1 MQGLR
6 ATPHCGALFAHLGDS
21 EPVAYVLYFWGY
33 SSFRAGPIAN
43 VHDIYVAD
51 SARRR
56 GVARALLREVEARAR
71 ARGGAKVTL
80 EVLAEGN
87 PNARKLYEDEGF
99 EFHSACG
106 LPRGTVA
113 RQPRRMR
120 TLPPERSGVWR
131 EDPLRAVSL
140 RHRAA
145 LPPAAPAQRPR
156 TMACLLLAPSCA

>member
-1 MQGLR
+1 MGAAQSM
-6 ATPHCGALFAHLGDS
+6 ATEAENFLGGGFAGAAGDS
-21 EPVAYVLYFWGY
+21 QNFRVA
-33 SSFRAGPIAN
+33 
-43 VHDIYVAD
+43 
-51 SARRR
+51 
-56 GVARALLREVEARAR
+56 AR